1 MIILGAFFLLALAVI
16 GPLIIAIIFIL
27 RTPTPPPDGHRL
39 SNEARRPLAELID
52 TVVTRDNV
60 RFTFK
65 GSSTS
70 ARDAE
75 QKIREL
81 ILCFDGKIRGQNW
94 GSVFCQ
100 LARHFDACL
109 DCSADVNGTAI
120 TLILKDGSRSSFQLA
135 DGCHV
140 CSP

>member
-39 SNEARRPLAELID
+39 SNEARRPLAELVD

-70 ARDAE
+70 AGDAE
-75 QKIREL
+75 Q
-81 ILCFDGKIRGQNW
+81 KIRGQNW